1 MATETVRRAEAGGSD
16 WCARGRGGRA
26 RRLAQRRRSARDISM
41 MGRGQVCDIV
51 LEMFGCRVLLHAG
64 RASRASPPR
73 LARVLGFL

>member
-1 MATETVRRAEAGGSD
+1 MIGALEAAEGVRD
-16 WCARGRGGRA
+16 A
-26 RRLAQRRRSARDISM
+26 RRRFAAQKRRSARDISM

-51 LEMFGCRVLLHAG
+51 LEMFGWTVLLHAG